1 MRRVYERE
9 QPDRCLDRCLMD
21 NEKTSEIETKIA
33 ELTQRFPKH
42 SVPPAMWQE
51 LEDLE
56 EELRLARQ
64 ENSEDTDAG

>member
-1 MRRVYERE
+1 MQRVYGME
-9 QPDRCLDRCLMD
+9 QLDRCLMD
-21 NEKTSEIETKIA
+21 SEKINEIETKIV

-42 SVPPAMWQE
+42 SIPPAMWQE

-64 ENSEDTDAG
+64 ENGEDSDAG

>member
-1 MRRVYERE
+1 
-9 QPDRCLDRCLMD
+9 MD
-21 NEKTSEIETKIA
+21 SEKINEIETKIA

-56 EELRLARQ
+56 DELRLARQ
-64 ENSEDTDAG
+64 ENGEDSDAG

>member
-1 MRRVYERE
+1 
-9 QPDRCLDRCLMD
+9 MD

-56 EELRLARQ
+56 EELKLARQ
-64 ENSEDTDAG
+64 ENGGDTDAG

>member
-1 MRRVYERE
+1 
-9 QPDRCLDRCLMD
+9 MD
-21 NEKTSEIETKIA
+21 SEKIREIEAKIA

-56 EELRLARQ
+56 EQLRLARQ
-64 ENSEDTDAG
+64 EDCGGTDGG